1 MYKSSTKVRVRYA
14 ETDQMGIVHHAN
26 YYVYFEDA
34 REDFISG
41 AGIRYK
47 FMEDQG
53 IMMPLAETQCKYY
66 VGAKY
71 DDVLIIE
78 TILEDLSAVK
88 VVLKY
93 KVTRERDGILI
104 AKGKTIQPFVDKESF
119 KIVNLKK
126 NYPDMW
132 AKLESLK

>member
-1 MYKSSTKVRVRYA
+1 MYSSTSKVRVRYA
-14 ETDQMGIVHHAN
+14 ETDQMGIVYHAN
-26 YYVYFEDA
+26 YYMYFEDA

-47 FMEDQG
+47 FLEDNG

-71 DDVLIIE
+71 DDILTIE
-78 TILEDLSAVK
+78 TTMEELSAVK
-88 VVLKY
+88 VVLQY
-93 KVTRERDGILI
+93 KVTREKDNVLI
-104 AKGKTIQPFVDKESF
+104 AKGKTVQPFVDKKSF

-126 NYPDMW
+126 NYPDIW
-132 AKLESLK
+132 EKLDNLR